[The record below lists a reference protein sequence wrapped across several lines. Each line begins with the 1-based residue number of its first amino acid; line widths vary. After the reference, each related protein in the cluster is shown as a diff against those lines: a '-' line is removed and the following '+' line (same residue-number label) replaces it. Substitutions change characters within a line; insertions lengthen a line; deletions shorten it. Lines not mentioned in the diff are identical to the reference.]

1 MSRATVAIDRVVAL
15 VLGVALIAGGVL
27 AVGWY
32 YAWWSWL
39 PAAVDVAGAL
49 RVVGTSWWPW
59 ALGAAAVVLLL
70 VGLRWLLAHAPRRK
84 VSELR
89 LPGSGVEGRLEVDA
103 GGAVS
108 AACADLRERHDVR
121 SAVGVVRRDRGQLLI
136 DLRVSLEP
144 RCDLSAV
151 ADAVD
156 RTSTVL
162 ARCLER
168 PDLYCRVR
176 LDVAGRSREA
186 ARRVD

>member
-1 MSRATVAIDRVVAL
+1 MK
-15 VLGVALIAGGVL
+15 
-27 AVGWY
+27 
-32 YAWWSWL
+32 
-39 PAAVDVAGAL
+39 AA
-49 RVVGTSWWPW
+49 
-59 ALGAAAVVLLL
+59 
-70 VGLRWLLAHAPRRK
+70 
-84 VSELR
+84 
-89 LPGSGVEGRLEVDA
+89 SGVKVRSLI
-103 GGAVS
+103 S
-108 AACADLRERHDVR
+108 VR
-121 SAVGVVRRDRGQLLI
+121 SAAGVVRRDRGQLLI